1 MNIKFL
7 SLFVLIAGMTF
18 FTGCGNDDENDGMD
32 DTTFSNKEIVVKM
45 AVYTRSGEGVELELD
60 GNWVEDNPLRRRIY
74 LIPYQL
80 EITAVSQRFSC

>member
-1 MNIKFL
+1 MMNIKFL

-45 AVYTRSGEGVELELD
+45 AVYTRSGEGVGWEL
-60 GNWVEDNPLRRRIY
+60 GRR
-74 LIPYQL
+74 
-80 EITAVSQRFSC
+80 

>member
-45 AVYTRSGEGVELELD
+45 AV
-60 GNWVEDNPLRRRIY
+60 
-74 LIPYQL
+74 
-80 EITAVSQRFSC
+80 